1 MSWQYEYNR
10 QGTWRE
16 CDRLEPVAPPQA
28 PALLAA
34 EVGQLSAEQML
45 VCSGPYLCFL
55 APAGQIPL
63 LLYEVGRLRELTFR
77 AVGEGTGYAIDLDWF
92 DLFYLHLV
100 LWKQDTREVVGAYRL
115 GQTDVLLP
123 RFGQQGLYTS
133 TLFTYET
140 GLLEYLTPALELGR
154 SFVRPEY
161 QKAYLALFLL
171 WKGIAQFVVRHPRYK
186 RLFGAVS
193 MSNEY
198 NGLSLQL
205 LVSFLQLNKSS
216 PDLARLVRAKNPP
229 PMRPAAGR
237 EMSRHWLQ
245 GKEIDD
251 VAALISEIEAGQKG
265 VPILLKQYL
274 RLGGT
279 VLGFNRDVRFG
290 GVIDGLVLVDLTR
303 TSQKV
308 LARYMGRRGAASF
321 LAYHHETVFHCA

>member
-1 MSWQYEYNR
+1 
-10 QGTWRE
+10 
-16 CDRLEPVAPPQA
+16 
-28 PALLAA
+28 LAA
-34 EVGQLSAEQML
+34 EVGQLPAEQAL
-45 VCSGPYLCFL
+45 VHSGPYLCLL

-77 AVGEGTGYAIDLDWF
+77 AAGEGTGYAIDLDWF
-92 DLFYLHLV
+92 DLSYLHLV
-100 LWKQDTREVVGAYRL
+100 LWNQDAREVVGAYRL

-140 GLLEYLTPALELGR
+140 ELLEYLTPALELGR

-161 QKAYLALFLL
+161 QKAYPALFLL
-171 WKGIAQFVVRHPRYK
+171 WRGIAQFVVRHPRYK

-198 NGLSLQL
+198 DELSRQL
-205 LVSFLQLNKSS
+205 LVSFLQFNKSS
-216 PDLARLVRAKNPP
+216 PDLARLVRAKTPP
-229 PMRPAAGR
+229 PVRPAAGR
-237 EMSRHWLQ
+237 GPGGHWLQ
-245 GKEIDD
+245 GKEIGD

-274 RLGGT
+274 RLGGK

-290 GVIDGLVLVDLTR
+290 DVIDGLVLVDLTQ
-303 TSQKV
+303 TGQKV
-308 LARYMGRRGAASF
+308 LARYMGRQGAASF
-321 LAYHHETVFHCA
+321 LAYHHEAVLHCA